1 MKKLYNVPERSSLI
15 GDRLILIGISAVG
28 CNIFNSSFLSNLNN
42 NKTLT
47 TLSPPPVEPA
57 QAPIKLASIKAVI
70 MKSGQSPYR
79 VVVNPDVVMKDI
91 V

>member
-1 MKKLYNVPERSSLI
+1 M
-15 GDRLILIGISAVG
+15 
-28 CNIFNSSFLSNLNN
+28 SNLNN

-57 QAPIKLASIKAVI
+57 QAPIKLPSIKAVI
-70 MKSGQSPYR
+70 MKSGQLPYW